1 MTLIR
6 VGRIYFSLLLT
17 TQKLHSD
24 SLFVCMLGTSVVMM
38 CVVGLVETC
47 VFFVC
52 IFRIDLYSFLNHDIK
67 LYIFELF
74 CVGLGDQKATR
85 FLRFESPLAQRLG
98 LK

>member
-1 MTLIR
+1 MTLSR

-52 IFRIDLYSFLNHDIK
+52 IFRIDLYSFFLNHDIK

-74 CVGLGDQKATR
+74 VLGLGDQKATR
-85 FLRFESPLAQRLG
+85 FLRFERLG